1 MKTSPTYRER
11 WWDFSLNYY
20 QEQITPNNI
29 CLIIKNSLPN
39 YIQNEATEAYDIIRH
54 LIIWH
59 HLTHYSN
66 TVTSPEY
73 LLCVLQ
79 H

>member
-20 QEQITPNNI
+20 QEQITYSNVW
-29 CLIIKNSLPN
+29 LIIKNSLPN
-39 YIQNEATEAYDIIRH
+39 YIQKEASEAY
-54 LIIWH
+54 LIKWH
-59 HLTHYSN
+59 HLTHHSN

-73 LLCVLQ
+73 LLHVL
-79 H
+79 